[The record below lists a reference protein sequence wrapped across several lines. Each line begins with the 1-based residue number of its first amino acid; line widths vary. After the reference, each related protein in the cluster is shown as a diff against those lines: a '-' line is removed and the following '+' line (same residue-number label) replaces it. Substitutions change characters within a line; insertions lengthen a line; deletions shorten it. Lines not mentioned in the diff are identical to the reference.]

1 MGNGNNLKF
10 SRNLAIY
17 QIERKALQEITPR
30 ALNIMWIHFRVLDN
44 FFDGAIKFCKKGIC
58 R

>member
-17 QIERKALQEITPR
+17 QIERKALQKVASRTP
-30 ALNIMWIHFRVLDN
+30 NIGWIHFRVLDN